1 MYKKAVKFYN
11 RFKAQTGKEP
21 SNIAKPPSVKRDQH
35 KDIVQIRNGSSP
47 VAVQAANEKENLI
60 GDLKKKSENAQAKMR
75 LFSERFKAKRAKA
88 YTEGCG
94 KKNINETD
102 QPKGSN
108 NAARRRAQL
117 NKVVFRRKHWTVH

>member
-11 RFKAQTGKEP
+11 RFKTQTGKEP
-21 SNIAKPPSVKRDQH
+21 SSIAKPPSVKREQP
-35 KDIVQIRNGSSP
+35 KDIDQVRNGSSP
-47 VAVQAANEKENLI
+47 VAINAANEKENLI
-60 GDLKKKSENAQAKMR
+60 RDLKKKSENRQAKLR
-75 LFSERFKAKRAKA
+75 LFSERLKAKRANA
-88 YTEGCG
+88 STDVSG

-102 QPKGSN
+102 QPKRRK